1 MFLLILHELCV
12 NEKVWEKG
20 GEDVSGFA
28 GGDERQ
34 YITSIGSCNSNAQK
48 LQQEGSF
55 QEQVILAYRVTCS
68 PLAHFFIMCG
78 MFVGFLL
85 LLCGFFPLKTTK
97 GFDVT
102 YHNHIRLMKSSG

>member
-12 NEKVWEKG
+12 NEKAWEKG
-20 GEDVSGFA
+20 SEDVSGFA

-78 MFVGFLL
+78 MF
-85 LLCGFFPLKTTK
+85 CGIFVITLWIFSPKSK
-97 GFDVT
+97 K
-102 YHNHIRLMKSSG
+102 RL